1 MLDSHLPD
9 YDFPIEMIDLE
20 AVKEKQDGWKAD
32 TYKVPSTMAR
42 ALVRTDTGAVLG
54 IHGSKY
60 KPINHADAVDKIME
74 GAVAFASENGL
85 PTPAVDYKMADNGA
99 KLRGELLFKDV
110 VIEPQKDDII
120 HFRISFF
127 NSYDQSWAFQ
137 SIPDGLRL
145 WCLNGCTMPVTTAR
159 ARFKHTTHVSIDG
172 VAKNMS
178 NGLKAFTSLQGVY
191 QQWAEK
197 GIAYWC
203 VEQFLKKTICKT
215 FQRSQTHNS
224 VNMFRLEE
232 LLKQYDRE
240 SKTLGHT
247 KWALYNAL
255 TYWSTHTDQLQ
266 KPEITRKRR
275 EEDVAKAIAT
285 AEWSE
290 L

>member
-32 TYKVPSTMAR
+32 TSKVPSTMAR

-127 NSYDQSWAFQ
+127 NSYDQSWAFH
-137 SIPDGLRL
+137 SIADGLRL

-159 ARFKHTTHVSIDG
+159 DRLSIP
-172 VAKNMS
+172 
-178 NGLKAFTSLQGVY
+178 LTSDRWGSQKYVQRTLHLPRYKVY

-197 GIAYWC
+197 GIAYWG

-224 VNMFRLEE
+224 VNMF
-232 LLKQYDRE
+232 
-240 SKTLGHT
+240 
-247 KWALYNAL
+247 
-255 TYWSTHTDQLQ
+255 
-266 KPEITRKRR
+266 
-275 EEDVAKAIAT
+275 
-285 AEWSE
+285 
-290 L
+290 